1 MDDITDSMDMYLSK
15 HQELV
20 KDREP
25 WCAAAYLVAT
35 TPRAYKASIKRAA
48 LLNPMRNAR

>member
-15 HQELV
+15 HQEMV

-25 WCAAAYLVAT
+25 WCASVYLVAESDT
-35 TPRAYKASIKRAA
+35 TER
-48 LLNPMRNAR
+48 LNNNNQLVQDKS